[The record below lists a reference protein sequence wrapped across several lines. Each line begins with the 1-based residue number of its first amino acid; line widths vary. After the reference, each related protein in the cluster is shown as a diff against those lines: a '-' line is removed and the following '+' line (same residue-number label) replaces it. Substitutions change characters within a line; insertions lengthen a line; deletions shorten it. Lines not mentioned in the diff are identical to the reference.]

1 MAKMIVK
8 AIKLTEDIESIKIA
22 YEKHGKLY
30 IRNGNDGFTTGNATQ
45 GDLSSL
51 GKWGFR
57 KVDPNPQFRDAE
69 EIIDNLDKFSLD
81 NTGVVK
87 YHG

>member
-1 MAKMIVK
+1 MAKMVVK
-8 AIKLTEDIESIKIA
+8 AMKLTEDIESIKIA
-22 YEKHGKLY
+22 YEKDGKLWV
-30 IRNGNDGFTTGNATQ
+30 RNGNDGFKNGVRAQ
-45 GDLSSL
+45 ADLPSL

-57 KVDPNPQFRDAE
+57 KVDPNPTFRDAD
-69 EIIDNLDKFSLD
+69 EIIDNLDKFQLD